1 MTQYIYLFKAN
12 GTCCQMA
19 NFAFEDVDLDEYTRL
34 NNANSYVLHE
44 ENLDIRNLKLVD
56 NKLKIVEEISIE
68 KLTIETKAKRN
79 LLLVKT
85 DWTDTL
91 SANTR
96 LGDELYN
103 SWQAY
108 RQALRDLTKQDGF
121 PSSVTFPSE
130 PIDH

>member
-1 MTQYIYLFKAN
+1 
-12 GTCCQMA
+12 MA

-34 NNANSYVLHE
+34 NNASSYVLHE
-44 ENLDIRNLKLVD
+44 ENLDIRNLKLI
-56 NKLKIVEEISIE
+56 NNELKIVEEINIE

-91 SANTR
+91 SAKTR

-121 PSSVTFPSE
+121 PSSVNFPSE